1 MKDADNQEKIF
12 LSLYQFSSVQSLS
25 WAQSYIVGFSTKSW
39 FELSRH
45 ILKEIPYF
53 IILST
58 INNSMSVDTLISINV
73 VKGK

>member
-1 MKDADNQEKIF
+1 MKDAGNQERIF
-12 LSLYQFSSVQSLS
+12 LSLYQLSSVQSLS
-25 WAQSYIVGFSTKSW
+25 RAQSYNVGFSTKFW
-39 FELSRH
+39 FELSRN

>member
-1 MKDADNQEKIF
+1 MKDADNQKRTF

-25 WAQSYIVGFSTKSW
+25 RAQSYIVGFSTKSW
-39 FELSRH
+39 FELSRNT
-45 ILKEIPYF
+45 LKEIPYF